1 MTVHSLS
8 TAVEHRIDRAA
19 RRMLDAGHQPH
30 RPVRV
35 FVTEFLVFGAKQ
47 AWACTFG
54 ALLLATMAI
63 VHLTVPADA
72 RNDVLTVAAV
82 LLQVGMLVF
91 GLETVRELRV
101 VLLFHVVGTVME
113 VFKTHMGSWTYEQ
126 SGVLV
131 VLGVPLFSG
140 FMYGAVGSYMVRVY
154 RLFDLRFDRYPRQ
167 WLLAVLACAVYANF
181 FGHHFVWDARYVLLA
196 LVVLLFA
203 RTTMHV
209 RIHRTVLRMPV
220 LVAMGLVALFIWL
233 AENVATWAGAWSYP
247 AQAAAW
253 QPVAPTKIVAWLLLM
268 LISVALVTWVSPA
281 LPPGGTDHARPA
293 RLARRSA
300 GSRSAGSRTAGWR
313 SAGSRRL
320 RGARAADPHRLAES
334 RSSGAASA
342 RRESSAFRDRA
353 PLG

>member
-1 MTVHSLS
+1 MTARSLS

-30 RPVRV
+30 RPLRIA
-35 FVTEFLVFGAKQ
+35 VTEFLVFGAKQ
-47 AWACTFG
+47 AWACTYG
-54 ALLLATMAI
+54 AVLLATMAI
-63 VHLTVPADA
+63 VHGTVPAAA

-82 LLQVGMLVF
+82 LLQVAMLVF

-101 VLLFHVVGTVME
+101 ILLFHVVGTVME
-113 VFKTHMGSWTYEQ
+113 VFKTHMGSWTYAPG
-126 SGVLV
+126 GVLV

-140 FMYGAVGSYMVRVY
+140 FMYGAVGSYLVRVH

-167 WLLAVLACAVYANF
+167 WLLAVVAGLVYLNF

-196 LVVLLFA
+196 LVVALFA
-203 RTTMHV
+203 RTTMHARV
-209 RIHRTVLRMPV
+209 HRTVLRMPV
-220 LVAMGLVALFIWL
+220 LVAMGLVALFIWF

-253 QPVAPTKIVAWLLLM
+253 HPVAPTKIVAWLLLM

-281 LPPGGTDHARPA
+281 IPPTGPGGADHRRPTT
-293 RLARRSA
+293 RA
-300 GSRSAGSRTAGWR
+300 GR

-320 RGARAADPHRLAES
+320 RGARAADPHRLAVT
-334 RSSGAASA
+334 RPSGTASA